1 MKITR
6 PQDTPKPPLTLVP
19 THAVAPAELH
29 AVFSLA
35 FADYLAGPF
44 QLALAQWPA
53 FLARQGVD
61 LSLGRAALRDGRVV
75 AFALT
80 APRPALDRWRLAT
93 MGALPE
99 ARGSGAANDL
109 LDDLVGR
116 ARAHG
121 QQAVELEVF
130 ARNERA
136 VRLYRRF
143 GFEVRHPLYGHEV
156 KAVAAAVVPSG
167 DGEPLREPGRDE
179 ALAWLEAVEQQVADL
194 PLQVSA
200 AAVAAL
206 PDGWRAWRRGRAQLV
221 FGVTGDGDVLVRS
234 LVDLDPRQHDAEALL
249 RRLCADHPGARVT
262 VPQLQRPDLGGE
274 ALQRVGF
281 TPLALHQWLM
291 RLDLSP

>member
-156 KAVAAAVVPSG
+156 KAVAAAV
-167 DGEPLREPGRDE
+167 
-179 ALAWLEAVEQQVADL
+179 
-194 PLQVSA
+194 
-200 AAVAAL
+200 AAL
-206 PDGWRAWRRGRAQLV
+206 PDGWRAWRRGPAQLV